1 MSGIERF
8 SYTFDQLREFKEAT
22 AKSKWYIKA
31 IN

>member
-8 SYTFDQLREFKEAT
+8 SYTFDQLWKFKEAT
-22 AKSKWYIKA
+22 AKSKWNIKA